1 MHSKKIIEYH
11 LNLNRYLDKFKL
23 PKGIQWMYPYYE
35 VMTQNI
41 MTSFY
46 KKYYQ
51 DTYPRRIIFGI
62 NPGRFGAGVTG
73 VPFTDPIKL
82 KQRCGIDN
90 DLPTKKELSSDF
102 IYAMIDALGGVEN
115 FYHQFYIT
123 SLLPLGLLKGKLNF
137 NYYDDPNVQS
147 SVTPFIIENI
157 KAQKS
162 LVKSDDRLAYC
173 LGEGKNYQYFFK
185 LNTEHR
191 FFEEIIPLPH
201 PRWIMQY
208 RLKKKE
214 EYIQL
219 YKEKLVV

>member
-1 MHSKKIIEYH
+1 
-11 LNLNRYLDKFKL
+11 
-23 PKGIQWMYPYYE
+23 MYPYYE

-46 KKYYQ
+46 KKILSRYLS
-51 DTYPRRIIFGI
+51 TTNHFGI
-62 NPGRFGAGVTG
+62 NPGRFMLRDG

-173 LGEGKNYQYFFK
+173 LGEGKNYQYF
-185 LNTEHR
+185 LN
-191 FFEEIIPLPH
+191 
-201 PRWIMQY
+201 
-208 RLKKKE
+208 
-214 EYIQL
+214 
-219 YKEKLVV
+219 